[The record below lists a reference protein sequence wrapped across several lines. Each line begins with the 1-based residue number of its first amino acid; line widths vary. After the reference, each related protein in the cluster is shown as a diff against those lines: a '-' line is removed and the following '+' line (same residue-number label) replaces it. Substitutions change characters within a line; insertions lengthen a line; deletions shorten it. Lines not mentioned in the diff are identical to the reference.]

1 MVEQGLDSRRHPLIT
16 SYRIDPLYFDL
27 IWVNKFTELF
37 FCSKLTFFACF
48 KDTWS
53 KWMISSNYKVLIEKF
68 SYQIFCHLPSKISC
82 SIFRVKT
89 GSFKDSSHKRDTCG
103 TFLLSTI
110 LYKREETFWRDVVV
124 SSIGKNLFQI
134 QMLHLKITKATWNP
148 PISIKLGFFEDHLKR
163 EMIIWE

>member
-1 MVEQGLDSRRHPLIT
+1 MF
-16 SYRIDPLYFDL
+16 FDL

-37 FCSKLTFFACF
+37 FCSKLTFFCLFF

-103 TFLLSTI
+103 TFLLLTLFIKGAVHI
-110 LYKREETFWRDVVV
+110 LRTCFLDLFLPTHPPCTPIVLQWETHPLVYVLHRLTHPPQKVF
-124 SSIGKNLFQI
+124 KNAL
-134 QMLHLKITKATWNP
+134 
-148 PISIKLGFFEDHLKR
+148 
-163 EMIIWE
+163 